1 MFLIQL
7 VVIQVVTFIA
17 LVLVLVKI
25 MHSASFTEIKRM
37 RRLSEQNAQK
47 LQELNDKMIEAE
59 KMYKDRIDA
68 AEKDAN
74 RIRSEAKEE
83 AGKQNE
89 ELLSKARSDAER
101 MVQQALNSKEK
112 IKEEL
117 ELGLRQRALEQS
129 FVLIR
134 NVLNSRHM
142 LLLHQLFIQ
151 DVITDMRDIDVSRFK
166 VAVDHGVL
174 IMAHDVEPAL
184 REEIAE
190 VLSVKIGRTILLES
204 SIDDSLIAGIVVKL
218 GNIVIDGS
226 LQGRLKE
233 SCEALKT

>member
-25 MHSASFTEIKRM
+25 MHSASFAEIKRM
-37 RRLSEQNAQK
+37 RRLSEENARK

-59 KMYKDRIDA
+59 KMYKDRIEA
-68 AEKDAN
+68 GEKDAN
-74 RIRSEAKEE
+74 RIRAQAKDDS
-83 AGKQNE
+83 GKQIE
-89 ELLSKARSDAER
+89 DLLSKARHDAER
-101 MVQQALNSKEK
+101 MLQQALNSKEK
-112 IKEEL
+112 IREEL
-117 ELGLRQRALEQS
+117 ELGLRQRTLDQS

-134 NVLNSRHM
+134 HILNSRHM
-142 LLLHQLFIQ
+142 LLLHQIFVQ

-166 VAVDHGVL
+166 VGTDHGTL
-174 IMAHDVEPAL
+174 IMAHDVEPAR
-184 REEIAE
+184 REEIAA
-190 VLSVKIGRTILLES
+190 VLSMKTGRTVLLES
-204 SIDDSLIAGIVVKL
+204 SMDDNLIAGIVVKL

-233 SCEALKT
+233 SCEALKA